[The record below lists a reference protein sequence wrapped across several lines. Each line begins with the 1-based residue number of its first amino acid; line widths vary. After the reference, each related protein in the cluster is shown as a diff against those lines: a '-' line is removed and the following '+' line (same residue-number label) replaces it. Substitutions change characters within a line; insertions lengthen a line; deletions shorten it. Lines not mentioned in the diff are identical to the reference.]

1 MYTTPMNA
9 SATVGTGVRFGV
21 EGGATRERGRGGGQE
36 WKKRDSRAISVTC
49 RSKSAKCCIT
59 QFMHETWRYRA
70 AERGTAPT
78 ENTRTDPSTPNTT
91 PSDLTPKDIS
101 TPRPRTAPH
110 EQPPRRRTSSTK
122 TQVEHATNTMAEHQ
136 SGTRFTQG
144 EPPRRERP
152 GETRPPGRHPPKP
165 TRPSPS
171 PGSAFPERPTEHAHH
186 TNPPSRV
193 AEDPRRH
200 TTADTTTPPTKT
212 HVREGVP
219 VRARIPRP
227 QADDPALPQRPLRDQ
242 ARPRGHHARPQSAHR
257 TPVSTLP
264 RRGRAAP
271 ARVISLWTN
280 AARRSDR
287 RERTRSASDP
297 SASGRRGLG
306 EPLEDP
312 GRPAQGPWNTKTPSP
327 QAFPHRR

>member
-1 MYTTPMNA
+1 MEIPGHREGDRA
-9 SATVGTGVRFGV
+9 HREHPHRPLGTEHHPLEPRP
-21 EGGATRERGRGGGQE
+21 EGHIHPQAPDSPTR
-36 WKKRDSRAISVTC
+36 
-49 RSKSAKCCIT
+49 
-59 QFMHETWRYRA
+59 
-70 AERGTAPT
+70 APT
-78 ENTRTDPSTPNTT
+78 EKAH
-91 PSDLTPKDIS
+91 LG
-101 TPRPRTAPH
+101 H
-110 EQPPRRRTSSTK
+110 E
-122 TQVEHATNTMAEHQ
+122 EHENAGRARHEHHGEHQ
-136 SGTRFTQG
+136 SGTRSTQG

-165 TRPSPS
+165 TRSSPS
-171 PGSAFPERPTEHAHH
+171 PGSAFPECPTEHAHH
-186 TNPPSRV
+186 TNPPCRV

-242 ARPRGHHARPQSAHR
+242 ARLRGYHARPQSAHR

-287 RERTRSASDP
+287 RGRTRSASDP

-306 EPLEDP
+306 EPLEGP